1 MHRSFTAAGKTE
13 EAKKRFQEISEAYE
27 VLSDKQKRAIF
38 DKYGEDG
45 LKAGMGG
52 GDGPGGGGGGPG
64 GAGGPGM
71 RFHDPAEIFASFFG
85 TSNPFAS
92 FGMGGAGSD
101 DEAGGAGAGMGG
113 MGGPGVRMFFGGP
126 GGMGGMP
133 GMGGMGGGMPGM
145 GGMGGAG
152 GMGGRRG
159 PSQAEPI
166 QRTLPVSLEELFT
179 GTTKRIKVTR
189 KRGGRPEEKLLE
201 IAVRPGWQAGTKI
214 TFEKEGD
221 EEPGVIPAD
230 LQFVIAEKPHALY
243 KREGPNLVHAVK
255 LPLADALAGTTLTI
269 PTLDGR
275 TLSVPVT
282 EVVSPGSSKTIK
294 GEGMPISKSPGSRG
308 DLILKFDVTFP
319 RRLTDD
325 QKRQLRAILA

>member
-1 MHRSFTAAGKTE
+1 M
-13 EAKKRFQEISEAYE
+13 
-27 VLSDKQKRAIF
+27 LSDKQKRAVF

-52 GDGPGGGGGGPG
+52 AGDGPS
-64 GAGGPGM
+64 GAGGPGGPGM
-71 RFHDPAEIFASFFG
+71 AGGPGVRFHDPAEIFASFFG

-101 DEAGGAGAGMGG
+101 DEAGGAGGG

-126 GGMGGMP
+126 GGMGGM
-133 GMGGMGGGMPGM
+133 GGMPGM
-145 GGMGGAG
+145 GAMGGMPGMGAGSAGMGGMG

-159 PSQAEPI
+159 PAQAEPI
-166 QRTLPVSLEELFT
+166 QRSLAVSLEELFT

-189 KRGGRPEEKLLE
+189 KRGGRPEEKILE
-201 IAVRPGWQAGTKI
+201 IAVRPGWQAGTKV

-221 EEPGVIPAD
+221 EEPGVVPAD
-230 LQFVIAEKPHALY
+230 LQFVIAEKPHERF
-243 KREGPNLVHAVK
+243 KREGANLVYAVK
-255 LPLADALAGTTLTI
+255 LPLADALAGTTLSI

-282 EVVSPGSSKTIK
+282 EVVSPGAAKTVK

-308 DLILKFDVTFP
+308 DLLIKFDVTFP